1 MTDLRGHHA
10 VITGGGTGIG
20 AAIARSL
27 HAAGARVTLMG
38 RRLDP
43 LEQVAASLAASG
55 DLPGVIAID
64 VTDESSV
71 EQAMAAARA
80 RAPVTILVNNAGSV
94 ETAPLAKTSTALWQ
108 QMIAVN
114 LTGAFLC
121 TRAVL
126 ADVAKAEGGRII
138 TIAST
143 SGLKGYA
150 YTGAYAAAKHGVIGL
165 TRTLALELARTSA
178 TANAICPGFADTDL
192 VQRSLDSVTDKTGM
206 SRADALAQFV
216 RDNPQKRLI
225 QPEEVAAAAL
235 WLCDP
240 LSASVN
246 GQSIAIAGGEVM

>member
-1 MTDLRGHHA
+1 MTDLTGHHA
-10 VITGGGTGIG
+10 VVTGGGSGIG
-20 AAIARSL
+20 AAIARTL
-27 HAAGARVTLMG
+27 HGAGARVTVMG
-38 RRLDP
+38 RRREP
-43 LEQVAASLAASG
+43 LEDVAVMLAGA
-55 DLPGVIAID
+55 LAITID
-64 VTDESSV
+64 VTDEASV
-71 EQAMAAARA
+71 EAAMAEARA
-80 RAPVTILVNNAGSV
+80 RAPVSILVNNAGGA

-126 ADVAKAEGGRII
+126 GDVSKAANGRII

-165 TRTLALELARTSA
+165 TRTLALELARTGA
-178 TANAICPGFADTDL
+178 TANAICPGFADTEL
-192 VQRSLDSVTDKTGM
+192 VQRSLDTVTEKTGM
-206 SRADALAQFV
+206 SREDALAQFIME
-216 RDNPQKRLI
+216 NPQKRLI
-225 QPEEVAAAAL
+225 RPEEVAAAAL

>member
-20 AAIARSL
+20 AAIARRL
-27 HAAGARVTLMG
+27 HGAGARVTLMG
-38 RRLDP
+38 RRREP
-43 LEQVAASLAASG
+43 LQQVARQLGGEQAGVSLVE
-55 DLPGVIAID
+55 LD
-64 VTDESSV
+64 VTVEQSV
-71 EQAMAAARA
+71 EAAMQAARA
-80 RAPVTILVNNAGSV
+80 IAAVTILVNNAGAV
-94 ETAPLAKTSTALWQ
+94 ETAPLARTSTALWQ

-114 LTGAFLC
+114 LTGVFLC

-126 ADVAKAEGGRII
+126 EDIARAPGGRII

-165 TRTLALELARTSA
+165 TRTLALELARTGA
-178 TANAICPGFADTDL
+178 TANAVCPGFADTDL
-192 VQRSLDSVTDKTGM
+192 LQRSLDAVSQRTGQ
-206 SRADALAQFV
+206 SREDVLAQFI
-216 RDNPQKRLI
+216 RDNPQKRLVNA
-225 QPEEVAAAAL
+225 EEIAAAVL